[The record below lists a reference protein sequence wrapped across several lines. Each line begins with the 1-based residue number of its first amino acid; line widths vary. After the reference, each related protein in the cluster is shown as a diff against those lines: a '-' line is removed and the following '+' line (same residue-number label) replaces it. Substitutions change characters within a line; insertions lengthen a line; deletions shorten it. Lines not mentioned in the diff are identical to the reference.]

1 MDKTQINF
9 SIWFISTN
17 PCSLYFYFSPTSV
30 KKLFFYKT
38 SSHRKIVYNDHNLN
52 VLIVS
57 VTSLDVWSNIA
68 TTSFNSETI
77 VTCKSEAIATSFV
90 PCTLC

>member
-1 MDKTQINF
+1 MDKTQIN
-9 SIWFISTN
+9 SPIWFISTN
-17 PCSLYFYFSPTSV
+17 IRSLYFYFSPTSV

-57 VTSLDVWSNIA
+57 VTSLDV
-68 TTSFNSETI
+68 
-77 VTCKSEAIATSFV
+77 
-90 PCTLC
+90 